1 MRHSERGPAD
11 ERLLPGYLAS
21 MKLLALSVVDVDLV
35 DADVELVDGSRV
47 RVRFDVSPK
56 DDGSSAS
63 WEPDVFHDEPMPR
76 GGVGRFVDV
85 VLRFNDVAHRLSDA

>member
-1 MRHSERGPAD
+1 M
-11 ERLLPGYLAS
+11 
-21 MKLLALSVVDVDLV
+21 VDVDLV

-47 RVRFDVSPK
+47 RVRFDVSPM
-56 DDGSSAS
+56 DDGSAAS

-76 GGVGRFVDV
+76 DGVGKFVDV